1 MIFQTTETNLSRPA
15 SWAIFCTGKRRQ
27 SRTLREPRWIS
38 ALTSV
43 PGAERNCLP

>member
-1 MIFQTTETNLSRPA
+1 MATF
-15 SWAIFCTGKRRQ
+15 WTGERRY